1 MAEPS
6 SEDLTRFADMFAAMG
21 AEPRLR
27 IVVLLSGANAAGLTA
42 GEMSTALGIT
52 PSTLSHHLD
61 RLKRE
66 DIVTVRRKGTFLH
79 YTANSAA
86 LEEVVRFL
94 ATLGVRPR

>member
-42 GEMSTALGIT
+42 GEMSIALGIT